1 MRILIIFI
9 LFLSLYQTNLYANI
23 DNEKKFNPKYL
34 SKYFSGLVS
43 FDNQEFEKSYRFFNS
58 SKTLISKHNQFLKAY
73 IFTLIANN
81 KFSYAINKVKLSR
94 NKEYSNFFEGEL
106 LLILD
111 SIKRKKFKQAS
122 KFLKNLSNYK
132 DQGTYQFIIFE
143 TLKSYNDLFI
153 SKKFKKNTDFGRI
166 SEINDAFQNC
176 YLGTPL
182 TQIYFEKLINTS
194 EDYSR
199 YKYFYLQYL
208 INNNELNL
216 AIETSSNINHLES
229 NLLLLQA
236 KTWIDKKNFN
246 KFNENFLCNNED
258 NLLSEF
264 FFLISNLYST
274 DENYTLSEF
283 YLKISNY
290 LNPNFYF
297 NTILEVDNLYVN
309 EQYIKAQNTLDK
321 LPDNAEV
328 YSWYKI
334 RKKTQILSKIESKK
348 KSQSYID
355 AELKKIDKPSLK
367 ILYDAANIYKSLKN
381 YNKAI
386 EFYTAVLLNLK
397 KDSEVRSDVLYRRGG
412 SYERMNDY
420 KKSDQDFFEALKIN
434 PEAPHVLNYLAYSWL
449 ERDYKINEAMIMLKK
464 AYQLRKEDPYIIDS
478 IGWAYY
484 LIGDFINAEKLIIQ
498 AVMLMP
504 DDPIV
509 NDHYADILWKLDR
522 KIQAR
527 YFWQYVL
534 KLDETSDEM
543 KKEVSRKIL
552 NGLSNI

>member
-1 MRILIIFI
+1 M
-9 LFLSLYQTNLYANI
+9 
-23 DNEKKFNPKYL
+23 
-34 SKYFSGLVS
+34 
-43 FDNQEFEKSYRFFNS
+43 EKS
-58 SKTLISKHNQFLKAY
+58 IHPH
-73 IFTLIANN
+73 I
-81 KFSYAINKVKLSR
+81 
-94 NKEYSNFFEGEL
+94 
-106 LLILD
+106 
-111 SIKRKKFKQAS
+111 
-122 KFLKNLSNYK
+122 
-132 DQGTYQFIIFE
+132 
-143 TLKSYNDLFI
+143 
-153 SKKFKKNTDFGRI
+153 
-166 SEINDAFQNC
+166 
-176 YLGTPL
+176 
-182 TQIYFEKLINTS
+182 QIYFEKLINTS

-274 DENYTLSEF
+274 DENYVLSEF

-386 EFYTAVLLNLK
+386 EFYTAVLLN
-397 KDSEVRSDVLYRRGG
+397 
-412 SYERMNDY
+412 
-420 KKSDQDFFEALKIN
+420 
-434 PEAPHVLNYLAYSWL
+434 
-449 ERDYKINEAMIMLKK
+449 
-464 AYQLRKEDPYIIDS
+464 
-478 IGWAYY
+478 
-484 LIGDFINAEKLIIQ
+484 FI
-498 AVMLMP
+498 
-504 DDPIV
+504 
-509 NDHYADILWKLDR
+509 
-522 KIQAR
+522 
-527 YFWQYVL
+527 
-534 KLDETSDEM
+534 
-543 KKEVSRKIL
+543 
-552 NGLSNI
+552 

>member
-1 MRILIIFI
+1 MRIIIIFI
-9 LFLSLYQTNLYANI
+9 LFLSLYQANLYANI
-23 DNEKKFNPKYL
+23 DSKKEFNPKYL

-43 FDNQEFEKSYRFFNS
+43 FDNQEFEKSYEFFNS
-58 SKTLISKHNQFLKAY
+58 SKTLISKHNQFLKEY

-81 KFSYAINKVKLSR
+81 KFSYAINKLKISR
-94 NKEYSNFFEGEL
+94 NKDYSNFFEGEL

-111 SIKRKKFKQAS
+111 SIKRKKFKEAS
-122 KFLKNLSNYK
+122 KFLNNLRNYK
-132 DQGTYQFIIFE
+132 DQGTYQFVIFE
-143 TLKSYNDLFI
+143 SLKSYNDLFI
-153 SKKFKKNTDFGRI
+153 SKKFKRNTDFGRI

-309 EQYIKAQNTLDK
+309 EQL
-321 LPDNAEV
+321 
-328 YSWYKI
+328 
-334 RKKTQILSKIESKK
+334 
-348 KSQSYID
+348 
-355 AELKKIDKPSLK
+355 
-367 ILYDAANIYKSLKN
+367 
-381 YNKAI
+381 
-386 EFYTAVLLNLK
+386 
-397 KDSEVRSDVLYRRGG
+397 G
-412 SYERMNDY
+412 
-420 KKSDQDFFEALKIN
+420 
-434 PEAPHVLNYLAYSWL
+434 
-449 ERDYKINEAMIMLKK
+449 
-464 AYQLRKEDPYIIDS
+464 
-478 IGWAYY
+478 
-484 LIGDFINAEKLIIQ
+484 
-498 AVMLMP
+498 
-504 DDPIV
+504 
-509 NDHYADILWKLDR
+509 
-522 KIQAR
+522 
-527 YFWQYVL
+527 
-534 KLDETSDEM
+534 
-543 KKEVSRKIL
+543 
-552 NGLSNI
+552 